1 MSQANF
7 AVDLEQLLEA
17 GCHFGHQARRW
28 NPKMAPYIYAAR
40 DGVHIFDLAKT
51 SSLLESACQKLY
63 DSARDGLSVVFVGT
77 KRQAQAIVKE
87 EASAAGAMFITTR
100 WPGGLITNWEQVGK
114 SVKKLTTMKREK
126 AEGRYGM
133 YTKKENVLIDREIA
147 KLERFFGGIT
157 SLTKIPDV
165 LVVADVNKEIVAV
178 REAKASGVFVIAI
191 CDSNV
196 DPDLVDIVIPAN
208 DDAVGSLKL
217 IISALARGYKE
228 GKAVS
233 AKAENIAPKAKT
245 EVKKEEKE

>member
-1 MSQANF
+1 MSDMNF

-51 SSLLESACQKLY
+51 ATQLEIACDALYAAASSGK
-63 DSARDGLSVVFVGT
+63 SVVFVGT
-77 KRQAQAIVKE
+77 KRQAQSIVRE
-87 EASAAGAMFITTR
+87 EAVAAGAMYVTTR

-114 SVKKLTTMKREK
+114 SVKKLDTRKREK
-126 AEGRYGM
+126 AEGKYTM

-157 SLTKIPDV
+157 SLTKIPDI
-165 LVVADVNKEIVAV
+165 LVVVDVNKEIVAV
-178 REAKASGVFVIAI
+178 KEARNRGTLVIAV

-196 DPDLVDIVIPAN
+196 NPDLVDIVIPAN

-217 IISALARGYKE
+217 IVAALAKAYKE
-228 GKAVS
+228 GRAIAS
-233 AKAENIAPKAKT
+233 KAETKV
-245 EVKKEEKE
+245 EVKKEAKE

>member
-1 MSQANF
+1 MSDTNF
-7 AVDLEQLLEA
+7 AVDLQELLEA

-28 NPKMAPYIYAAR
+28 NPKMAPYIYASR

-51 SSLLESACQKLY
+51 AAELEKACKALY
-63 DSARDGLSVVFVGT
+63 EAASKGKTVIFVGT
-77 KRQAQAIVKE
+77 KRQAQPIVRE
-87 EASAAGAMFITTR
+87 EAVAADAMFITTR

-114 SVKKLTTMKREK
+114 SVKKLITMKREK
-126 AEGRYGM
+126 GEGRYTM

-157 SLTKIPDV
+157 TLTKIPDV

-178 REAKASGVFVIAI
+178 REARSSGVMVIAI

-196 DPDLVDIVIPAN
+196 NPDLVDIVIPAN

-217 IISALARGYKE
+217 VVSTLAKAYKE
-228 GKAVS
+228 GKAVAQRS
-233 AKAENIAPKAKT
+233 
-245 EVKKEEKE
+245 EVKPVAKEANDK

>member
-1 MSQANF
+1 MSDMNF

-51 SSLLESACQKLY
+51 AGQLEIACGMLY
-63 DSARDGLSVVFVGT
+63 EAASNGKSVVFVGT
-77 KRQAQAIVKE
+77 KRQAQSIVSE
-87 EASAAGAMFITTR
+87 EAVAAGAMYITTR

-114 SVKKLTTMKREK
+114 SVKKLGDRKREK
-126 AEGRYGM
+126 AEGKYTM

-165 LVVADVNKEIVAV
+165 LVVIDVNKEIVAV
-178 REAKASGVFVIAI
+178 KEARSRGTLVIAV

-196 DPDLVDIVIPAN
+196 NPDLVDVVIPAN

-217 IISALARGYKE
+217 IVATLAKAYKE
-228 GKAVS
+228 GRAIAS
-233 AKAENIAPKAKT
+233 KAETKV
-245 EVKKEEKE
+245 EVKKEAKE

>member
-1 MSQANF
+1 MSDTNF
-7 AVDLEQLLEA
+7 AVDLQELLEA

-51 SSLLESACQKLY
+51 AAELEKACVALH
-63 DSARDGLSVVFVGT
+63 DSAQNGKSVVFVGT
-77 KRQAQAIVKE
+77 KRQAQPIVRE
-87 EASAAGAMFITTR
+87 EALAAGAMFITTR

-114 SVKKLTTMKREK
+114 SVKKLGTMKREK
-126 AEGRYGM
+126 AEGRYTM

-157 SLTKIPDV
+157 GLTKIPDV

-178 REAKASGVFVIAI
+178 REARNSGVMVIAI

-196 DPDLVDIVIPAN
+196 NPDLVDIVIPAN

-217 IISALARGYKE
+217 IVSTLAKAYKE
-228 GKAVS
+228 GKAV
-233 AKAENIAPKAKT
+233 AQRN
-245 EVKKEEKE
+245 EVKPAVKEAQDK